1 MHINRPLVMMKAGTV
16 LGTNPKFAAACIPI
30 MAANIQKKIGGSI
43 KMPDLKIL

>member
-1 MHINRPLVMMKAGTV
+1 MMKAGTV

-30 MAANIQKKIGGSI
+30 MAANIQKKKNGGSI